1 MASGRDPAVRDE
13 WGLTEDQT
21 TTSAWCVAPGIQFP
35 GASAIALAL
44 AVAWQTRLPLL
55 PWRLPGGGRALD
67 ALYGLV
73 ARNRHRIP

>member
-1 MASGRDPAVRDE
+1 M
-13 WGLTEDQT
+13 
-21 TTSAWCVAPGIQFP
+21 APGIQFA

-55 PWRLPGGGRALD
+55 PWRVPGGGRALD
-67 ALYGLV
+67 VLYGLV